1 MILNLSKNHWNSL
14 YIKPSFLLRRFIHF
28 YGIIVFF
35 HIGRSQEITD
45 SFNKEVTE
53 LIQAAPKTY
62 AEIDSLLRD
71 HRKDTVSMKF
81 IVQAAK
87 KNGYPNAEL
96 YALNQIG
103 RVYRD
108 ISNYPRAL
116 ELFQEALKLSIQSD
130 NLEFR
135 IYSLNMISVVYR
147 RTEAIKSALD
157 YSQEA
162 LELAETI
169 KPEDRS
175 IGLKRS
181 INVSLNSIGNIYQLL
196 EQYELAIQKFKESM
210 QLEEELGN
218 KLGLAINHQ
227 NVGECYE
234 AQGKLEPALENFQK
248 SLSYNEQIN
257 SEKGKIICNYSI
269 AHVYVHM
276 KKMDEALS
284 LLQSSLERAR
294 ALGDQEI
301 IASIL
306 TNLGWANLNAGDYA
320 QSEYYLQEGLKIAT
334 AYNFPSEIAEANK
347 FLSELW
353 MKRDDFKKAMH
364 HYKESKKYEEQVTN
378 NLNVR
383 YVNDMIVRYEA
394 EKQNDHLKSLEE
406 EVKNQAI
413 TLRKNKTM
421 LLITFIGLALAAGI
435 LYILYR
441 QYQLSSEKKLLTLE
455 QTMLRSQ
462 MNPHFLFNSLNS
474 IKLYIINNEKKNAVH
489 YLNKFSK
496 LVRKILEA
504 SSQREISLAEELE
517 TVELYMNI
525 ENIRFSNEII
535 FKVNIADDIDV
546 HNVKIPSL
554 ILQPFLE
561 NALWHGLSSKE
572 GEKNIQLDVM
582 KGKEGFIKIAITD
595 DGVGRD
601 AAEKIKERKVLKRK
615 SVGIDITK
623 ERLANFSKDYQNS
636 FQVEIIDIYD
646 DENRP
651 SGTKIMLHI
660 PTI

>member
-1 MILNLSKNHWNSL
+1 M
-14 YIKPSFLLRRFIHF
+14 RRFILF
-28 YGIIVFF
+28 YGIILSFQST
-35 HIGRSQEITD
+35 RSQNISD
-45 SFNKEVTE
+45 DFKGQVNE
-53 LIQAAPKTY
+53 LIINAPRTY
-62 AEIDSLLRD
+62 SDIDSILRNY
-71 HRKDTVSMKF
+71 RKDTLSMRF
-81 IVQAAK
+81 VIQASK
-87 KNGYPNAEL
+87 KNSYPDGEL
-96 YALNQIG
+96 YALNQLG

-108 ISNYPRAL
+108 ISNYPKAL
-116 ELFQEALKLSIQSD
+116 ELFQQALKLSIESD

-175 IGLKRS
+175 TGIKRS

-196 EQYELAIQKFKESM
+196 EQYDLAIQKFKESM
-210 QLEEELGN
+210 QLEKELDN

-234 AQGKLEPALENFQK
+234 AQGKLEPALDNFQK
-248 SLSYNEQIN
+248 SLSYNEEIS

-269 AHVYVHM
+269 AHIYVHM
-276 KKMDEALS
+276 KKMDEALA
-284 LLQSSLERAR
+284 LLTSSLERAKI
-294 ALGDQEI
+294 LGNQEI
-301 IASIL
+301 IATIL
-306 TNLGWANLNAGDYA
+306 NNLGWANLNIGDYTQA
-320 QSEYYLQEGLKIAT
+320 ELYLKEGLKIAKT
-334 AYNFPSEIAEANK
+334 YNYPSEVAEANK

-353 MKRDDFKKAMH
+353 MKKDDFKKAMDF
-364 HYKESKKYEEQVTN
+364 YKESKKYEELVTN

-394 EKQNDHLKSLEE
+394 EKQNDQLKSLEE

-421 LLITFIGLALAAGI
+421 LLVTFIGLALAAGI

-535 FKVNIADDIDV
+535 FKINIADDIDV
-546 HNVKIPSL
+546 HGVKIPSL

-582 KGKEGFIKIAITD
+582 KGREGFIKIAITD

-601 AAEKIKERKVLKRK
+601 AAEKIKERKVLKGK

-646 DENRP
+646 DDNKP
-651 SGTKIMLHI
+651 SGTRIMLHI